1 VLCLI
6 AFVDTMRAL
15 RLLPLVKM
23 TSLFVFL
30 LCLVL
35 CFDGDVT
42 LKLMVAR
49 QNTNGDKRSGWTH

>member
-30 LCLVL
+30 LC
-35 CFDGDVT
+35 FDGDVT
-42 LKLMVAR
+42 YKLMVAR
-49 QNTNGDKRSGWTH
+49 QNTNGDKRSGWIH